1 MKQLLP
7 PKYRLAIHAISAI
20 VALLIHFPEWMVLT
34 DLFHE
39 LPLPGIHLKELL
51 GETFFAYLSL
61 LVLFHFNAWLFRLQD
76 PMVHCSWRK
85 LVLAFLLTWFL
96 SSLMGQGFIWVHH
109 HFGIPAIDAQLH
121 QYLHPLRD
129 LLNTL
134 IVTGCSYL
142 FHLDWKSHNMQLENE
157 QLRTENLRN
166 QFESLKSQL
175 NPHMLFNSLN
185 TLYSLI
191 REEPEK
197 AEHFVQELSKVLRY
211 TLQDNETHCV
221 TLQEEMAFVRSY
233 LYLLEMRYEDNLH
246 FKIDIDSTLMA
257 CKLPP
262 MSVQLLIENA
272 VKHNEISNR
281 RPLTITIQNEGKQLR
296 VSHVLQPKRS
306 GHNGST
312 GIGLSNLNQR
322 FQLLFQREIEVKE
335 ENHCFIVT
343 LPLA

>member
-7 PKYRLAIHAISAI
+7 PNYRLAIHAISVV

-34 DLFHE
+34 DLFRE

-51 GETFFAYLSL
+51 GETIFAYVSQ
-61 LVLFHFNAWLFRLQD
+61 LVLFYFNAWLFRLQD

-85 LVLAFLLTWFL
+85 VILALLLTWFL
-96 SSLMGQGFIWVHH
+96 SNLMGQVFIFLHH
-109 HFGIPAIDAQLH
+109 HWGIPAIDAQLH
-121 QYLHPLRD
+121 LYLHPLRD
-129 LLNTL
+129 LVNTL

-142 FHLDWKSHNMQLENE
+142 FYLDLKSHHMLMENE

-166 QFESLKSQL
+166 QYESLKSQL

-191 REEPEK
+191 REEPDK

-211 TLQDNETHCV
+211 TLQDNESHCV

-246 FKIDIDSTLMA
+246 FEIAIDPSLMA

-281 RPLTITIQNEGKQLR
+281 HPLTIIIQSEGDQLR

-306 GHNGST
+306 GHTSST

-322 FQLLFQREIEVKE
+322 FQLLFQRTIEVKE
-335 ENHCFIVT
+335 EDHRFIVT